1 MLTLLGS
8 LMGFAGSA
16 VPSVIDLFKE
26 KSEQKKQLE
35 LAKLQIE
42 AKEKGVDLDIRMMNA
57 QADLEDRKSSREE
70 QQRLL
75 EHDMKLGQ
83 QGGFINSL
91 RAFVRPFITYVF
103 FSAFIGV
110 KVVVVWHTVGSGGD
124 LMQAIEVAWDDET
137 EALFAAVMSF
147 WFGSRA
153 MPKMKAK

>member
-26 KSEQKKQLE
+26 KAEKEKQFE
-35 LAKLQIE
+35 MARLQME
-42 AKEKGVDLDIRMMNA
+42 AKEKGVDLDIRMLTA
-57 QADLEDRKSSREE
+57 QADIEDRKSSREE

-75 EHDMKLGQ
+75 EHDAKLGM
-83 QGGFINSL
+83 QGGFINAL

-103 FSAFIGV
+103 FATFIGV
-110 KVVVVWHTVGSGGD
+110 KVVLVWHTVDSGGN
-124 LMQAIEVAWDDET
+124 LPQAINVAWDDQT

-153 MPKMKAK
+153 MPKMKGK

>member
-1 MLTLLGS
+1 
-8 LMGFAGSA
+8 
-16 VPSVIDLFKE
+16 
-26 KSEQKKQLE
+26 
-35 LAKLQIE
+35 
-42 AKEKGVDLDIRMMNA
+42 MMNA

-153 MPKMKAK
+153 MPKMKK